1 MIRIQPQVVLWPGQA
16 AGGRPQRRRQRS
28 GLSHGNH
35 CQCDRQAAAAAVRRW
50 HPLAVA
56 AAGAAAA
63 ASGGSSLGL
72 LSNQLGVTASPCVNL
87 KGVKMMATRLQV
99 QLLRFPVN
107 HALWQVTSTEKN
119 SHGWLCECCRA
130 VTGPGPAAAG
140 PAGTRAWDRQLMRNG
155 KRDVHDPTRRTPW
168 TILSNFNR

>member
-119 SHGWLCECCRA
+119 SHGWLCEVRPGRDWSRPGCGRPRRNPGRGPTTDAQPRGCRLRHL
-130 VTGPGPAAAG
+130 V
-140 PAGTRAWDRQLMRNG
+140 
-155 KRDVHDPTRRTPW
+155 
-168 TILSNFNR
+168 